1 MVFKNTVGYTFA
13 DQLKKAVSIMA
24 LPNINQRQLERN
36 LRNFTIFRLLFSA
49 RFYYPVFTILFLDLG
64 LTLEQFSILN
74 VVWALSIVFAEVPSG
89 ALADI
94 VGRKNLIIFAAIL
107 MVLEMSLLTLAT
119 IIDPSSLFLLMV
131 GNRVLSGLSEAAASG
146 ADEALA
152 YDSLCLLGR
161 EKEWP
166 KVLEKTTQVVSIG
179 FFVSMILGAVLYDS
193 TLINTILDRLG
204 LSWELND
211 TRIIRMPVVLT
222 LLTSLLLLVN
232 TFSFH
237 EESEPENKRP
247 TPLSNFPVKDA
258 FKQILVA
265 AKWTLNHRFVLFI
278 ILAALILDSVA
289 RQFVILASEY
299 YRIIDIPI
307 NWFGFIGAGMSVIGI
322 ANAKFSRYLV
332 ENHAPLT
339 NLFVLCLI
347 LMMSLIG
354 LCFAIPFYGV
364 IFAAGAFSM
373 IGMVRFQSSYY
384 INREV
389 DSTQRATI
397 LSFKGLAL
405 NIGLGAASIL
415 YSGYVAFLRGTE
427 ATQSHVND
435 DVFIKA
441 LFSFPS
447 YFLIL
452 LTLFFYL
459 VWRYKIYN
467 LHNLNKLEKAG
478 HSISQ

>member
-1 MVFKNTVGYTFA
+1 MFKHTVSYTFA
-13 DQLKKAVSIMA
+13 NQLKKAISIMA
-24 LPNINQRQLERN
+24 FSNIKQRQLERN

-74 VVWALSIVFAEVPSG
+74 VIWAISIVFAEVPSG

-94 VGRKNLIIFAAIL
+94 VGRKNLLIFAAIL

-119 IIDPSSLFLLMV
+119 IIDPSILFLLMA

-152 YDSLCLLGR
+152 YDSLCSLGR
-161 EKEWP
+161 EKDWP
-166 KVLEKTTQVVSIG
+166 KVLEKTTQVVSMG
-179 FFVSMILGAVLYDS
+179 FFISMILGAVVYDS
-193 TLINTILDRLG
+193 TLINTMLDRLG
-204 LSWELND
+204 VDWELNAIR
-211 TRIIRMPVVLT
+211 TIRMPVVLT

-237 EESEPENKRP
+237 EDTEPENKQP
-247 TPLSNFPVKDA
+247 VPLSDSPVKNA
-258 FKQILVA
+258 FGQILIA

-278 ILAALILDSVA
+278 ILAALVLDSVA

-307 NWFGFIGAGMSVIGI
+307 SWFGFIGAGMSVIGI
-322 ANAKFSRYLV
+322 VNAKFSRYLV
-332 ENHAPLT
+332 ETHTPFT
-339 NLFVLCLI
+339 NFFVLCLI
-347 LMMSLIG
+347 LMISLIG

-364 IFAAGAFSM
+364 IFAAGAFSL
-373 IGMVRFQSSYY
+373 IGLVRFQSSYY

-389 DSTQRATI
+389 DSAQRATI

-415 YSGYVAFLRGTE
+415 YSGYVVFLRGIEPMQTPAE
-427 ATQSHVND
+427 D
-435 DVFIKA
+435 DVFIEA
-441 LFSFPS
+441 LLSFPS

-452 LTLFFYL
+452 LISLFYL
-459 VWRYKIYN
+459 SRKYKIYN
-467 LHNLNKLEKAG
+467 LPGLNDLEKRE
-478 HSISQ
+478 HSISH

>member
-1 MVFKNTVGYTFA
+1 MIFKNTVGYTFA
-13 DQLKKAVSIMA
+13 NQLKKAISIMA
-24 LPNINQRQLERN
+24 FPNIKQRQLERN

-74 VVWALSIVFAEVPSG
+74 VIWALSIVFAEVPSG

-119 IIDPSSLFLLMV
+119 IIDPPSLFLLMV

-152 YDSLCLLGR
+152 YDSLRSLGR

-166 KVLEKTTQVVSIG
+166 RVLEKTTQVVSIG

-193 TLINTILDRLG
+193 TLINAMLDRLG
-204 LSWELND
+204 VDWELNGIR
-211 TRIIRMPVVLT
+211 TIRMPVVLT
-222 LLTSLLLLVN
+222 LLTSLLLLVT

-237 EESEPENKRP
+237 EETELKNGQPA
-247 TPLSNFPVKDA
+247 PLSDSPVKDA
-258 FKQILVA
+258 FKQILIA
-265 AKWTLNHRFVLFI
+265 AKWTLNHRLVLFI
-278 ILAALILDSVA
+278 ILAALVLDSVA

-307 NWFGFIGAGMSVIGI
+307 SWFGFIGAGMSVIGI
-322 ANAKFSRYLV
+322 VNAKFSRYLV
-332 ENHAPLT
+332 ENHTPLT
-339 NLFVLCLI
+339 NFFVLCLI

-373 IGMVRFQSSYY
+373 IGLVRFQSSYY

-389 DSTQRATI
+389 DSAQRATI

-415 YSGYVAFLRGTE
+415 YSVYVAFLRGAE
-427 ATQSHVND
+427 PTQSLAKD

-452 LTLFFYL
+452 LASLFYL
-459 VWRYKIYN
+459 AWKYKIYN
-467 LHNLNKLEKAG
+467 LRSLSKLGKAE